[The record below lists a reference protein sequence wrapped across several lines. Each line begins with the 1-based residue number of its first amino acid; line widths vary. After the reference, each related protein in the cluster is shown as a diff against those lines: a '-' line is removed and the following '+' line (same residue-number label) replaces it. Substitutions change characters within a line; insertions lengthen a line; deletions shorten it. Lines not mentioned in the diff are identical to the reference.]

1 MCSNRLLVGVYVGLA
16 LSGPKRLSTE
26 YLVDVGFLTKRYG
39 LFFTKKWRIQGK
51 LLHLVNNVNSSIKLT
66 YKLGSTLVSM
76 YRNCLKIVDTIR
88 PFEKCNLSA

>member
-39 LFFTKKWRIQGK
+39 LFFTKKWIIQGK
-51 LLHLVNNVNSSIKLT
+51 LLNIVSEVNTSNKLA
-66 YKLGSTLVSM
+66 YKLRSTLMTVGEIGISV
-76 YRNCLKIVDTIR
+76 LGV
-88 PFEKCNLSA
+88 PFE